1 MVAKAAI
8 VCVVIALVETLHGIL
23 RVRFLNSRLGD
34 HRARQISVF
43 TGSAMILLIGW
54 FTIPWI
60 GPSSLWESLAVGAL
74 WLILMLTFDL
84 GLGRLYFG
92 FSWRRLAMDFD
103 VRQGGFLG
111 FGMTVLFLT
120 PLIIATIRGL
130 L

>member
-8 VCVVIALVETLHGIL
+8 VFVVIALVETLHGIL

-34 HRARQISVF
+34 HRARQISVL

-92 FSWRRLAMDFD
+92 FSWRRLARDFD